1 MDEKQEIQ
9 SLRRELEQ
17 ANYDLTNAETDLRT
31 AEDAALR
38 LQGEEKQHHV
48 LVQALT
54 DAITGSQREQ
64 ELLEKRIG
72 ADSGRRSEQV
82 TVFSNHCVSCV
93 YTNRTGTAPGRR
105 RGG

>member
-38 LQGEEKQHHV
+38 LQGEEKQHLTKRDLLDKFAEVAGMQVESDEV
-48 LVQALT
+48 LL
-54 DAITGSQREQ
+54 S
-64 ELLEKRIG
+64 
-72 ADSGRRSEQV
+72 
-82 TVFSNHCVSCV
+82 
-93 YTNRTGTAPGRR
+93 
-105 RGG
+105 